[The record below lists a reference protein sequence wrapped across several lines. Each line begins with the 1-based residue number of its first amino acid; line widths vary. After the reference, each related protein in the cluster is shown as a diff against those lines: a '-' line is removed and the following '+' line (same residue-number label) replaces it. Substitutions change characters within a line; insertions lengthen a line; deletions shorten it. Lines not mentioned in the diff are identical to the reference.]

1 MFITINI
8 AGIIYLMVHSIV
20 QRWKLVKMKHDLDK
34 DKDSPSSYA
43 LLVRQARIIDE
54 EDEDDEVEFRWPMD
68 KWQIQKKLIDKYL
81 KDS

>member
-1 MFITINI
+1 
-8 AGIIYLMVHSIV
+8 
-20 QRWKLVKMKHDLDK
+20 MKHDLDK

-54 EDEDDEVEFRWPMD
+54 DDEDDEVEFRWPMD